1 MAKLDKETFRD
12 RRGEGD
18 FEKLPKLTA
27 DSFPTD
33 NVLLT
38 VATAEQVPVSE
49 KVERA
54 FLALTF
60 SELPTHRWTTNKEQ
74 SDLLVRAVEAGH
86 LPEDVDQWV
95 GHVIPMRKVT
105 NTNPKDGSK
114 VRKLYPYP
122 PDLWATAVESARKAL
137 KGGKK

>member
-1 MAKLDKETFRD
+1 MGKLDKETFRD
-12 RRGEGD
+12 RRGAGD

-27 DSFPTD
+27 DTFTTD

-38 VATAEQVPVSE
+38 VATAEQVPASD

-60 SELPTHRWTTNKEQ
+60 AEVPTHRWTTNKEQ

-86 LPEDVDQWV
+86 LPEDVDEWI
-95 GHVIPMRKVT
+95 GCVIPMRKVT

-114 VRKLYPYP
+114 VKKLYPYP
-122 PDLWATAVESARKAL
+122 PDLWGTAVEAARKVL